1 MLWDWKQKFEGP
13 PTVNV
18 FFLKYLV
25 FDPWSFCLFFFNSL
39 IKCLYLKELPNLAL
53 FGNVIY
59 SAMEK
64 RLRTALPVFSSFR
77 KHSTV
82 KVSGMEEID
91 LLTDCKGNVFQ
102 QSLQQF
108 FLFCDFV
115 FMWFFLSII
124 FSWQVLELNGLYM
137 YSFSLPFFCYVSLLL
152 LHHSK
157 FFSVIAWLDYYL
169 TFSPWYWTIIMGL
182 HSGSLFRH
190 FSLDRHFVLFLFL
203 LFILTFLSRRFWN
216 PSKSLKKV
224 TSRKKLIVVT
234 LCCKMMMLKA
244 TNSDGWK

>member
-1 MLWDWKQKFEGP
+1 MCFNK
-13 PTVNV
+13 VCNN
-18 FFLKYLV
+18 FFCFVILFLCDFFYQ
-25 FDPWSFCLFFFNSL
+25 LFFHDKFWSWMGYTC
-39 IKCLYLKELPNLAL
+39 IPFRYL
-53 FGNVIY
+53 
-59 SAMEK
+59 
-64 RLRTALPVFSSFR
+64 
-77 KHSTV
+77 
-82 KVSGMEEID
+82 
-91 LLTDCKGNVFQ
+91 
-102 QSLQQF
+102 
-108 FLFCDFV
+108 
-115 FMWFFLSII
+115 
-124 FSWQVLELNGLYM
+124 
-137 YSFSLPFFCYVSLLL
+137 SLLL

-224 TSRKKLIVVT
+224 TSRKKLIMVT

>member
-1 MLWDWKQKFEGP
+1 MPWDWKQKFEGP

-124 FSWQVLELNGLYM
+124 FSWQVLELNGFTCIPFRYL
-137 YSFSLPFFCYVSLLL
+137 SFLMFLCYFCITVSFFQLLL
-152 LHHSK
+152 
-157 FFSVIAWLDYYL
+157 D
-169 TFSPWYWTIIMGL
+169 WTIIWPFLRDTELLLWDCIQGVC
-182 HSGSLFRH
+182 
-190 FSLDRHFVLFLFL
+190 LD
-203 LFILTFLSRRFWN
+203 TFH
-216 PSKSLKKV
+216 
-224 TSRKKLIVVT
+224 
-234 LCCKMMMLKA
+234 
-244 TNSDGWK
+244 